1 MCFRNRKDVTRS
13 ASQDVNTKVSE
24 KLHTAEA
31 KPTSRDTR
39 RHHNFYWVE
48 QLMTA
53 FTTHRDLVSF
63 ISDVYLCAY

>member
-1 MCFRNRKDVTRS
+1 MCFRNRKDVTQS
-13 ASQDVNTKVSE
+13 TSQDVNTKVSE

-31 KPTSRDTR
+31 KPTSRDNR
-39 RHHNFYWVE
+39 LHNSYWVE
-48 QLMTA
+48 QLITA